1 MKNFL
6 KFFVVFFLIVTFIAC
21 SDEPPSFRVKNE
33 RPTKANVQIK
43 TVNNTVNLNDVQPG
57 TVTNYQDVAEGK
69 VEITAGIQ
77 NEDFSPTGS
86 FNASNNYNYTIV
98 VVNSTPPS
106 LRVDSSSK

>member
-6 KFFVVFFLIVTFIAC
+6 KFFGIIFLIVTFAAC
-21 SDEPPSFRVKNE
+21 SEEPPSFRVKND

-57 TVTNYQDVAEGK
+57 TVTNYQDVAEGR

-77 NEDFSPTGS
+77 NEDVSPTGS
-86 FNASNNYNYTIV
+86 FNAANDNNYTIV
-98 VVNSTPPS
+98 IVNSTPPS
-106 LRVDSSSK
+106 IRVDASSK